1 MKQFINMIK
10 ELSHKPLLRR
20 KVFSSYLIK
29 RWLLI
34 LAIITTMHCLY
45 FWGAYE
51 LRLEQITK
59 QIEVYQRNTLHD
71 TSELFND
78 TFLSIERDTMYLKNS
93 SHLQH
98 LVTTQFRTAQTA
110 PNQQN
115 SNHSRPSPRL
125 LLESFF
131 INIMQSRIGL
141 YSELRFIN
149 QNGMEIVRIDNN
161 NNKTIVI
168 PKGELQNKNQ
178 RDYFQVAQ
186 ELSKDQIYISPLD
199 LRMKHGQTEIPYNPI
214 LRVCIPSFDQSGQ
227 FMGITVINVLVNEVF
242 DNLRKIAKWHDG
254 DLWLVN
260 QNGDWFLG
268 PNAEYEWNFKFP
280 EKNIP
285 TMGELYPKLWEAVQK
300 NYSQDPTHLTENG
313 SIFSAILFRSYIPNW
328 ENKPSIKADSHAR
341 WYLIAVA
348 TQDKIQQIKN
358 DIKNDLVVAFVI
370 LTFIFTIFSFLIAL
384 LSSHRKQ
391 AIDNYRIAKEEAE
404 KASQAKSAFLSNM
417 SHEIRTPLNAVL
429 GLAYLLDRP
438 SPPKDTQE
446 IGHKILQ
453 AGQSLQSIL
462 NDILDFSKIEA
473 GKLELTN
480 EPFYMKETLG
490 NVSTIMT
497 SYAHNKS
504 IELIISSDIPPNL
517 HLQGD
522 RLRIEQVLINL
533 VGNAIKF
540 TAQGYV
546 ALKVQI
552 LEQDEN
558 TITIH
563 FSVEDTGIGMNETAI
578 GKIFNAFEQ
587 ADSSTSKRFGGTGL
601 GLSICTHLLT
611 LMESD
616 LHVNSE
622 EGKGSI
628 FSFQLKLNRAKTN
641 EQQISTLKRLNVLI
655 ADDHEIALEALNK
668 TAKALNWQT
677 TCVTDGEQ
685 AVKLAA
691 ANQNHF
697 DIYLLDWKMPKL
709 DGLSAAKKIKETLG
723 PDSNA
728 VIVLVTSYSQQELLH
743 SPDAKYIDH
752 VLEKPVTPSSLYDV
766 ALKILG
772 KKKSDTG
779 HTESTDLTGVRLLV
793 VDDNE
798 YNRDIAERI
807 FSLEGASVTAVDDGE
822 KALEWLEEHT
832 DDIDAVLMDIQMPG
846 MDGYE
851 ATKHIRTNEKL
862 KDLVVIALTAGAFET
877 QRKAA
882 LDAGMNSFIAKP
894 FDVPKAVAII
904 LESLGQ
910 DKNNINSNTEPANQ
924 KLSVA
929 DKHPSDKKEQLLN
942 LEHTL
947 SLWGDSETV
956 HRYLHKFLRDYGN
969 ISDVFDQL
977 EHADT
982 AKLAHKLKGAAAS
995 LCLEQLTHKAGN
1007 VETVILSDGDI
1018 QTSLTEL
1025 ETCLQNTVTEIKK
1038 VLADIEQ
1045 PQPDYES
1052 SPTTA
1057 EISEQTQQIIV
1068 KLYKA
1073 LDSDDPN
1080 IIRPLLNQL
1089 SDTLDSEL
1097 MIPIIHAVDDY
1108 DFEHAIQQLEILA
1121 NQLDVNYKV

>member
-20 KVFSSYLIK
+20 KVFSSYLVKKWI
-29 RWLLI
+29 LI

-51 LRLEQITK
+51 LKLEQITQ

-71 TSELFND
+71 TSALFNE
-78 TFLSIERDTMYLKNS
+78 TFLSIERDTMFLNNS

-98 LVTTQFRTAQTA
+98 LVTAQFLATQKDQ
-110 PNQQN
+110 NQQ
-115 SNHSRPSPRL
+115 SSDQRHPSARL
-125 LLESFF
+125 LLENFF
-131 INIMQSRIGL
+131 INIMQSRMGM
-141 YSELRFIN
+141 YSELRFID

-161 NNKTIVI
+161 NKTIAA
-168 PKGELQNKNQ
+168 PQEELRNQIQ
-178 RDYFQVAQ
+178 RDYFQIAQ
-186 ELSKDQIYISPLD
+186 GLTQNQIYISPLD
-199 LRMKHGQTEIPYNPI
+199 LRMKNGQIEMPYNPI

-227 FMGITVINVLVNEVF
+227 FMGVVVISFLADEVF
-242 DNLRKIAKWHDG
+242 NDLRKIAQWHNSE
-254 DLWLVN
+254 LWLVN
-260 QNGDWFLG
+260 QKGNWFLG
-268 PNAEYEWNFKFP
+268 PNSEYEWGFKFP

-285 TMGELYPKLWEAVQK
+285 TIGDLYPKIWTEVQQTS
-300 NYSQDPTHLTENG
+300 SQNLAHMTENG
-313 SIFSAILFRSYIPNW
+313 AIFSAVHFRPDMPDW
-328 ENKPSIKADSHAR
+328 ENRPSIKADSHSR

-348 TQDKIQQIKN
+348 TQDKIQQIKE
-358 DIKNDLVVAFVI
+358 DIINDLAVAFVI
-370 LTFIFTIFSFLIAL
+370 LTFIFTLFSFMIAL

-391 AIDNYRIAKEEAE
+391 AIDNYRLAKEEAE

-429 GLAYLLDRP
+429 GLAYLLDRESQP
-438 SPPKDTQE
+438 QDTQE

-480 EPFYMKETLG
+480 EPFYMKETLT

-504 IELIISSDIPPNL
+504 IELIISSDIPPDL

-540 TAQGYV
+540 TSQGYV

-552 LEQDEN
+552 IEQDEKSL
-558 TITIH
+558 TIH
-563 FSVEDTGIGMNETAI
+563 FSVEDTGIGMNGEAI

-601 GLSICTHLLT
+601 GLSICTHLLA
-611 LMESD
+611 LMDST

-628 FSFQLKLNRAKTN
+628 FSFQLKLDKVKTN
-641 EQQISTLKRLNVLI
+641 VQPLSTLKRLNVLI

-685 AVKLAA
+685 AVKLATSD
-691 ANQNHF
+691 QNHF
-697 DIYLLDWKMPKL
+697 DILLLDWKMPKL
-709 DGLSAAKKIKETLG
+709 DGLAAAKKIKEQLA
-723 PDSNA
+723 PDSDA

-743 SPDAKYIDH
+743 SPDAKYVDQ

-766 ALKILG
+766 ALRILG
-772 KKKSDTG
+772 NTKTDTG
-779 HTESTDLTGVRLLV
+779 HTESTDLTGIRLLV

-807 FSLEGASVTAVDDGE
+807 FSLEGATVTAVDDGE
-822 KALEWLEEHT
+822 KALEWLEDHT
-832 DDIDAVLMDIQMPG
+832 EDVDAVLMDIQMPI

-851 ATKHIRTNEKL
+851 ATKHIRANEKL
-862 KDLVVIALTAGAFET
+862 KDLVIIALTAGAFET

-882 LDAGMNSFIAKP
+882 LDAGMNNFIAKP

-904 LESLGQ
+904 LESLGR
-910 DKNNINSNTEPANQ
+910 DKTDIHTSAQQADQ
-924 KLSVA
+924 KSPGT
-929 DKHPSDKKEQLLN
+929 DNHPSDKKEKLLN

-969 ISDVFDQL
+969 ISDIFDQL
-977 EHADT
+977 EHSDT

-995 LCLEQLTHKAGN
+995 LCLEQLTHKAGE
-1007 VETVILSDGDI
+1007 VEHVILTKGDV
-1018 QTSLTEL
+1018 QTSLTDL
-1025 ETCLQNTVTEIKK
+1025 ETCLQNTVTEIQK
-1038 VLADIEQ
+1038 VLSDTQLQDSE
-1045 PQPDYES
+1045 PSPETSEVS
-1052 SPTTA
+1052 S
-1057 EISEQTQQIIV
+1057 QTQQVIMN
-1068 KLYKA
+1068 LYKA

-1080 IIRPLLNQL
+1080 TIRPLINQL
-1089 SDTLDSEL
+1089 SNEIDNEL
-1097 MIPIIHAVDDY
+1097 LTPVIHAVDDY
-1108 DFEHAIQQLEILA
+1108 DFEQAMRQVETLA
-1121 NQLDVNYKV
+1121 KHFNINIEV

>member
-20 KVFSSYLIK
+20 KVFSSYLLK

-45 FWGAYE
+45 FWGAYQ
-51 LRLEQITK
+51 LKLDQITK

-71 TSELFND
+71 TSVLFND

-98 LVTTQFRTAQTA
+98 LIAAHFQFAQMD
-110 PNQQN
+110 QQN
-115 SNHSRPSPRL
+115 SNHLRPSPRL
-125 LLESFF
+125 LLENFF
-131 INIMQSRIGL
+131 INMMQSRVGM
-141 YSELRFIN
+141 YSELRFIDH
-149 QNGMEIVRIDNN
+149 NGMEVVRIDNN
-161 NNKTIVI
+161 NNKTIAA
-168 PKGELQNKNQ
+168 PTDELKNQ
-178 RDYFQVAQ
+178 IQRNYFQIAQ
-186 ELSKDQIYISPLD
+186 KLTKDQIYISPLD
-199 LRMKHGQTEIPYNPI
+199 LRMKDGQIEIPYNPI
-214 LRVCIPSFDQSGQ
+214 LRVCIPAFNQSGQ
-227 FMGITVINVLVNEVF
+227 FMGIAVINVLANEVF
-242 DNLRKIAKWHDG
+242 DDLRKIAKWHDG

-268 PNAEYEWNFKFP
+268 PNSEFEWNFKFP
-280 EKNIP
+280 GKNIP
-285 TMGELYPKLWEAVQK
+285 TLNILYPKLWARVHQQTNSYK
-300 NYSQDPTHLTENG
+300 PAHLTENG
-313 SIFSAILFRSYIPNW
+313 AIFSAVQFRPDIPDWVGKAN
-328 ENKPSIKADSHAR
+328 IKADSHSR
-341 WYLIAVA
+341 WYLIAVTTA
-348 TQDKIQQIKN
+348 DKIQHIKGE
-358 DIKNDLVVAFVI
+358 IKNDLVVAFVI
-370 LTFIFTIFSFLIAL
+370 LSFIFTIFSFLIAL

-391 AIDNYRIAKEEAE
+391 AIDNYRLAKEEAE

-438 SPPKDTQE
+438 SQPKDTQE

-504 IELIISSDIPPNL
+504 IELIISSDISPTL
-517 HLQGD
+517 HLLGD
-522 RLRIEQVLINL
+522 KLRIEQVLINL

-540 TAQGYV
+540 TSQGYV

-552 LEQDEN
+552 LEQDESTLN
-558 TITIH
+558 IH
-563 FSVEDTGIGMNETAI
+563 FSVEDTGIGMNQEAI

-601 GLSICTHLLT
+601 GLSICTHLLA
-611 LMESD
+611 LMGSN

-628 FSFQLKLNRAKTN
+628 FSFQLILNKVKTN
-641 EQQISTLKRLNVLI
+641 EQQISSLKQLNVLI
-655 ADDHEIALEALNK
+655 ADDHEIALDALNK

-685 AVKLAA
+685 AVKLATSD
-691 ANQNHF
+691 QNHF

-709 DGLSAAKKIKETLG
+709 DGLSAAKKIKEHLG

-728 VIVLVTSYSQQELLH
+728 VIVLVTSYSQQDLLH
-743 SPDAKYIDH
+743 SPNAQYIDQ

-772 KKKSDTG
+772 NKKTDTG
-779 HTESTDLTGVRLLV
+779 DVKSTDLTGVRLLV

-807 FSLEGASVTAVDDGE
+807 FSLEGATVTAVDDGE
-822 KALEWLEEHT
+822 KALEWLEEHSSN
-832 DDIDAVLMDIQMPG
+832 IDAVLMDIQMPI

-851 ATKHIRTNEKL
+851 ATKHIRANEKL

-882 LDAGMNSFIAKP
+882 LDAGMNNFIAKP

-904 LESLGQ
+904 LESLGR
-910 DKNNINSNTEPANQ
+910 DKTEIHTEQPDQKSSN
-924 KLSVA
+924 A
-929 DKHPSDKKEQLLN
+929 DNHQSDKKEKLLN

-947 SLWGDSETV
+947 SLWGDSKTV
-956 HRYLHKFLRDYGN
+956 HRYLQKFLRDYGN
-969 ISDVFDQL
+969 ISDVFEQL
-977 EHADT
+977 EHTDT

-1007 VETVILSDGDI
+1007 VENVILTKGDV
-1018 QTSLTEL
+1018 QTALTEL
-1025 ETCLQNTVTEIKK
+1025 KTCLQDTVTEIQK
-1038 VLADIEQ
+1038 VLADIEL
-1045 PQPDYES
+1045 PDS
-1052 SPTTA
+1052 DSHATTTD
-1057 EISEQTQQIIV
+1057 ISGQTQQLVI

-1080 IIRPLLNQL
+1080 TIRPLINQL
-1089 SDTLDSEL
+1089 SNKIDNEL
-1097 MIPIIHAVDDY
+1097 LTPVIHAVDDY
-1108 DFEHAIQQLEILA
+1108 DFEQAMRQVEFLAKHFNINLE
-1121 NQLDVNYKV
+1121 V